1 VDAVRIAREA
11 GVQRLEAQVLAE
23 NSPCLAQSGH
33 LIVGGRDGSGGGTLA
48 LENIMIIW
56 EDLLSHFS
64 LRH

>member
-1 VDAVRIAREA
+1 MRIAREA

-48 LENIMIIW
+48 LESITIKGRLTIP
-56 EDLLSHFS
+56 LFVKALS
-64 LRH
+64 

>member
-1 VDAVRIAREA
+1 MRIAREA

-48 LENIMIIW
+48 LESITIKW
-56 EDLLSHFS
+56 EG
-64 LRH
+64 